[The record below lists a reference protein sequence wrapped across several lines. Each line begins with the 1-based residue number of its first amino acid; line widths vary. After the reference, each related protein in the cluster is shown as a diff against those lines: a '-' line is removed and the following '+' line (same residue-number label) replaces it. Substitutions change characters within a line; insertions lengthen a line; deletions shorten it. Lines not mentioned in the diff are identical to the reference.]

1 MQLLIVPYSS
11 FSATLQGYDYG
22 YTRRMKTAISI
33 PDDLFDSAE
42 GTARRLGLSRSE
54 LYARALR
61 DYLAEHGSEG
71 ITERL
76 NEVYG
81 ESRQQE
87 SGLDPA
93 LAGLQRRSLERAD
106 ERGEGW

>member
-1 MQLLIVPYSS
+1 MQ
-11 FSATLQGYDYG
+11 YDFG
-22 YTRRMKTAISI
+22 YTACMKTAVSI

-61 DYLAEHGSEG
+61 DYLAEHGTEG

-81 ESRQQE
+81 YEQE

-93 LAGLQRRSLERAD
+93 LAELQRRSLNRGD

>member
-1 MQLLIVPYSS
+1 
-11 FSATLQGYDYG
+11 
-22 YTRRMKTAISI
+22 MKTAISI

-42 GTARRLGLSRSE
+42 GTARRLGMSRSE

-61 DYLAEHGSEG
+61 EYLAEHGAEG

-81 ESRQQE
+81 GDSSRQE

-93 LAGLQRRSLERAD
+93 LAALQKRSLERGD

>member
-1 MQLLIVPYSS
+1 
-11 FSATLQGYDYG
+11 
-22 YTRRMKTAISI
+22 MKTAVSI

-61 DYLAEHGSEG
+61 DYLAEHGDEG
-71 ITERL
+71 VTERL

-81 ESRQQE
+81 GGWGSEW
-87 SGLDPA
+87 DPA
-93 LAGLQRRSLERAD
+93 LADLQRRSLERAD
-106 ERGEGW
+106 GRGEGW

>member
-1 MQLLIVPYSS
+1 
-11 FSATLQGYDYG
+11 
-22 YTRRMKTAISI
+22 MKTAVSI

-61 DYLAEHGSEG
+61 EYLAEHGSEG
-71 ITERL
+71 VTQRL
-76 NEVYG
+76 NEIYG
-81 ESRQQE
+81 DDSQGGEGMGSSLE
-87 SGLDPA
+87 PGLA
-93 LAGLQRRSLERAD
+93 ELQRSSMQRAD

>member
-1 MQLLIVPYSS
+1 M
-11 FSATLQGYDYG
+11 
-22 YTRRMKTAISI
+22 
-33 PDDLFDSAE
+33 
-42 GTARRLGLSRSE
+42 SRSE

-61 DYLAEHGSEG
+61 DYLAEHSAEG

-76 NEVYG
+76 NEVYYDDW
-81 ESRQQE
+81 E

-93 LAGLQRRSLERAD
+93 LAELQRRSLERGD

>member
-1 MQLLIVPYSS
+1 
-11 FSATLQGYDYG
+11 
-22 YTRRMKTAISI
+22 MKTAISI

-42 GTARRLGLSRSE
+42 STARRLGVSRSE
-54 LYARALR
+54 LYTRALR
-61 DYLAEHGSEG
+61 DYLAEHGAEG

-81 ESRQQE
+81 DGQE

-93 LAGLQRRSLERAD
+93 LAELQRRSLERGD

>member
-1 MQLLIVPYSS
+1 
-11 FSATLQGYDYG
+11 
-22 YTRRMKTAISI
+22 MKTAISI

-42 GTARRLGLSRSE
+42 GAARRLGLSRSE

-61 DYLAEHGSEG
+61 DYLAEHGTEG

-81 ESRQQE
+81 DEQE
-87 SGLDPA
+87 SVLDPA
-93 LAGLQRRSLERAD
+93 LAELQRRSLERGD